1 MQWTRIKEH
10 LIPTIMQEI
19 DIVTTKYTSNLLI
32 ITIHRFNKST
42 KTAKNTRDPKFILY
56 S

>member
-19 DIVTTKYTSNLLI
+19 DIVTTKYTSI
-32 ITIHRFNKST
+32 QFNS
-42 KTAKNTRDPKFILY
+42 NT
-56 S
+56 